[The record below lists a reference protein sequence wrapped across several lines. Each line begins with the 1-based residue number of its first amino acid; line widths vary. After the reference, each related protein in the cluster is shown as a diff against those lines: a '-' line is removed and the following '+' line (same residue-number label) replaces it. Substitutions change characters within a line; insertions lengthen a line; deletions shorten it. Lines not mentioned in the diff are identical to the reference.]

1 MKQVKF
7 SKLSSI
13 FILFIV
19 AHLNLVMPVSKASG
33 GGDICITDNGVH
45 MASHSDNQMLHDH
58 RGYTHHS
65 GHRQG
70 INKIKADCNMDMSSS
85 DIYFPGGEHP
95 FTYNVTKVSFYLS
108 AIETVSFSQIKSTE
122 GFFSI
127 PYNPPRFIS

>member
-33 GGDICITDNGVH
+33 GGDVCITDNGVH

-58 RGYTHHS
+58 RGDTHHS
-65 GHRQG
+65 AHRQE
-70 INKIKADCNMDMSSS
+70 INKIKANCNMDMSSS

-95 FTYNVTKVSFYLS
+95 FTSNVTKVSFYLS

>member
-19 AHLNLVMPVSKASG
+19 AHLNLVMPVSKASIS
-33 GGDICITDNGVH
+33 GDICITDNGIH
-45 MASHSDNQMLHDH
+45 MAHHSDNQMLHDH
-58 RGYTHHS
+58 RGDTHHS

-95 FTYNVTKVSFYLS
+95 FTSNVTKVSFYLS

-127 PYNPPRFIS
+127 PYNPPKIIS

>member
-1 MKQVKF
+1 MSH
-7 SKLSSI
+7 SKLSAI

-33 GGDICITDNGVH
+33 SGDICITDNGIH
-45 MASHSDNQMLHDH
+45 MARHSDNQMLHDH
-58 RGYTHHS
+58 RGDTHHS

-95 FTYNVTKVSFYLS
+95 FTYDATQTSTFELPYIK
-108 AIETVSFSQIKSTE
+108 TVLFPQTQFTE
-122 GFFSI
+122 GFI
-127 PYNPPRFIS
+127 ILPYNPPRFIS

>member
-1 MKQVKF
+1 VKS

-45 MASHSDNQMLHDH
+45 MARHSDNQMLHDH
-58 RGYTHHS
+58 RGDTHHS

-70 INKIKADCNMDMSSS
+70 INKIKAFCNMDMSSS

-95 FTYNVTKVSFYLS
+95 FTNIEFQELDFYS
-108 AIETVSFSQIKSTE
+108 PASKTVFLLQTQIAE
-122 GFFSI
+122 GFVTS

>member
-1 MKQVKF
+1 MKS

-19 AHLNLVMPVSKASG
+19 AHLNLVMPVSKASV

-45 MASHSDNQMLHDH
+45 MARHSDNQMLHDH
-58 RGYTHHS
+58 RGDTHHS

-85 DIYFPGGEHP
+85 DIYFPGGERP
-95 FTYNVTKVSFYLS
+95 FTYYNVTKVGFYLS
-108 AIETVSFSQIKSTE
+108 AIETVFFPPIKSTE

-127 PYNPPRFIS
+127 PYNPPKIIS